1 MAQFIKPK
9 SLSIVVP
16 VRNEEDNVANLI
28 YEIRKSLKNKINYEI
43 IYVDDGSTDHTHK
56 NLIALQKTHKELRVI
71 RHQKSCGQSTAVRT
85 GVKHAK
91 YDWIATLDGDGQ
103 NNPADIPILY
113 TQLQSQRAAN
123 SKLAMMTGWRN
134 QRHDSMWRLFSSKF
148 ANGIRSR
155 LLGDATP
162 DTGCGLKVF
171 LRDAALQLPFFDHY
185 HRFLPALMIRSGYQ
199 VISVPVSHRAR
210 ERGVS
215 NYGTL
220 DRLWVGISDI
230 AGVIWLKTRMK
241 LTEVSEI
248 ER

>member
-1 MAQFIKPK
+1 MTI
-9 SLSIVVP
+9 SIVVP
-16 VRNEEDNVANLI
+16 VHNEAENISPLLN
-28 YEIRKSLKNKINYEI
+28 EITTALQNFADYEI
-43 IYVDDGSTDHTHK
+43 IYIDDGSQDDT
-56 NLIALQKTHKELRVI
+56 LEVLKTAQQTIPKLRVF
-71 RHQKSCGQSTAVRT
+71 HHEKSCGQSAAIYT
-85 GVKHAK
+85 GIKAAK
-91 YDWIATLDGDGQ
+91 FPVIATLDGDGQ
-103 NNPADIPILY
+103 NNPADIPNLY
-113 TQLQSQRAAN
+113 AQLQSQRETN
-123 SKLAMMTGWRN
+123 SKLAMIAGWRN
-134 QRHDSMWRLFSSKF
+134 QRNDSAWRLFSSKF
-148 ANGIRSR
+148 ANGIRSK

-185 HRFLPALMIRSGYQ
+185 HRFLPALMLRAGYQ
-199 VISVPVSHRAR
+199 VVSVPVTHRAR

-220 DRLWVGISDI
+220 DRLWVGISDM

>member
-1 MAQFIKPK
+1 MTI
-9 SLSIVVP
+9 SIVVP
-16 VRNEEDNVANLI
+16 VHNEAENIHPLLNEITVVLANFAD
-28 YEIRKSLKNKINYEI
+28 SEI
-43 IYVDDGSTDHTHK
+43 IYIDDGSTDNT
-56 NLIALQKTHKELRVI
+56 LDVLKTVQQTIQNLRVF
-71 RHQKSCGQSTAVRT
+71 HHEKSCGQSAAIYT
-85 GVKHAK
+85 GIKAAK
-91 YDWIATLDGDGQ
+91 FPVVATLDGDGQ
-103 NNPADIPILY
+103 NNPADILNLY
-113 TQLQSQRAAN
+113 TQLQSQRETN
-123 SKLAMMTGWRN
+123 SKLAMIAGWRN
-134 QRHDSMWRLFSSKF
+134 QRHDSAWRLFSSKF

-185 HRFLPALMIRSGYQ
+185 HRFLPALMLRAGYQ
-199 VISVPVSHRAR
+199 VISVSVSHRAR

>member
-1 MAQFIKPK
+1 MTI
-9 SLSIVVP
+9 SIVVP
-16 VRNEEDNVANLI
+16 VHNEAENITPLLN
-28 YEIRKSLKNKINYEI
+28 EIIATLQNFADYEI
-43 IYVDDGSTDHTHK
+43 IYINDGSSDNTLEILK
-56 NLIALQKTHKELRVI
+56 IAQQTIPNLRVF
-71 RHQKSCGQSTAVRT
+71 HHEKSCGQSAAIYT
-85 GVKHAK
+85 GIKAAK
-91 YDWIATLDGDGQ
+91 FPVIATLDGDGQ
-103 NNPADIPILY
+103 NNPVDIPNLY
-113 TQLQSQRAAN
+113 AQLQSQRETN
-123 SKLAMMTGWRN
+123 LKLAMIAGWRN
-134 QRHDSMWRLFSSKF
+134 QRHDSAWRLFSSKF

-155 LLGDATP
+155 LLDDATP

-185 HRFLPALMIRSGYQ
+185 HRFLPALMLRSGYQ
-199 VISVPVSHRAR
+199 VVSIPVTHRAR

>member
-1 MAQFIKPK
+1 MTI
-9 SLSIVVP
+9 SIVIP
-16 VRNEEDNVANLI
+16 VHNEAENINPLLN
-28 YEIRKSLKNKINYEI
+28 EIISALQNFSDYEI
-43 IYVDDGSTDHTHK
+43 IYINDGSSDNTL
-56 NLIALQKTHKELRVI
+56 NVLKTAQQTIPNLRVF
-71 RHQKSCGQSTAVRT
+71 HHEKSCGQSAAIYT
-85 GVKHAK
+85 GIKAAK
-91 YDWIATLDGDGQ
+91 FPIIATLDGDGQ

-113 TQLQSQRAAN
+113 TQLQSQHAAN
-123 SKLAMMTGWRN
+123 SKLAMMAGWRN
-134 QRHDSMWRLFSSKF
+134 QRHDSVWRLFSSKF

-155 LLGDATP
+155 LLDDATP

>member
-1 MAQFIKPK
+1 MTI
-9 SLSIVVP
+9 SIVVP
-16 VRNEEDNVANLI
+16 VHNEAENINPLVN
-28 YEIRKSLKNKINYEI
+28 EIIAALHDFADYEI
-43 IYVDDGSTDHTHK
+43 IYIDDGSQDDTLK
-56 NLIALQKTHKELRVI
+56 VLKTAQQTIPNLRVL
-71 RHQKSCGQSTAVRT
+71 HHEKSCGQSAAIYT
-85 GVKHAK
+85 GIKAAK
-91 YDWIATLDGDGQ
+91 FPVIATLDGDGQ
-103 NNPADIPILY
+103 NNPRDILNLHTNLTVRREDNP
-113 TQLQSQRAAN
+113 
-123 SKLAMMTGWRN
+123 KLVMIAGWRN
-134 QRHDSMWRLFSSKF
+134 QRNDSAWRLFSSKF

-171 LRDAALQLPFFDHY
+171 MRDAALQLPFFDHY
-185 HRFLPALMIRSGYQ
+185 HRFLPALMLRAGYQ
-199 VISVPVSHRAR
+199 IVSIPVTHRAR